1 MNQMSAPDDAII
13 QVRGLSVRYHSRYVI
28 RDINIDFRR
37 NHITA
42 IIGPSGYGKS
52 TLHCFQP
59 SGSGE

>member
-1 MNQMSAPDDAII
+1 VNQTSAPDDAII
-13 QVRGLSVRYHSRYVI
+13 QVRGLSVRYHSRCAI

-52 TLHCFQP
+52 TLHGFQP